1 MRGDRAADGVID
13 RLRLVLARGNQHDA
27 LRRHDVADAHGN
39 RLTRHLVRVLE
50 EARVRFDGVRR
61 QRDDVRAVSEFLRRL
76 VEADVTVAPDAQ
88 QLNVDAARVVDRL
101 VIRLN
106 ICRRVAAG
114 QMDVLLAQVDLAE
127 QMLLHIH
134 PG

>member
-13 RLRLVLARGNQHDA
+13 RLRLVLARGDQHDA

-39 RLTRHLVRVLE
+39 RLTRHLVRALE

-76 VEADVTVAPDAQ
+76 VEADMTVAPDAQ
-88 QLNVDAARVVDRL
+88 QLNVDAARVVNRL
-101 VIRLN
+101 VIRLY
-106 ICRRVAAG
+106 
-114 QMDVLLAQVDLAE
+114 
-127 QMLLHIH
+127 IH
-134 PG
+134 LNRCSCIKAW